1 MIVGISGGWKTHGDC
16 PWDATWTKRSSYYFL
31 GVDTPATHAVQYFK
45 LFSIKAMIFLSI
57 QNALEYCNDRG
68 GWLGSLKTEWRTDR
82 TVEFSSSFSDPLAW
96 VDVDNQDLVQ
106 CQGIRPCQF
115 ADETGGY

>member
-1 MIVGISGGWKTHGDC
+1 
-16 PWDATWTKRSSYYFL
+16 
-31 GVDTPATHAVQYFK
+31 
-45 LFSIKAMIFLSI
+45 MIFLSI